1 MFRGVSF
8 LLKYTWK
15 FEKKYIIYSLSNQF
29 LQGIVMLMGI
39 IIPGYIIDS
48 LLNGTDIKK
57 SLIMIIVLVVGNF
70 VGRFLGAFLTGK
82 CFALKGSVYTQ
93 FQTMMTEKLS
103 KCDFSC
109 LEDSDFLDDREK
121 AKRFLY
127 ANGQGFGVVMDST
140 FDIIGKLFTF
150 LGIISVLATL
160 NVVLV
165 IFFVIL
171 IMINTVYESKTKKK
185 YFDLDMRKA
194 PIERRTNYL
203 INLIEDFSFGK
214 EIRLFG
220 LSEWLVK
227 KVKNH
232 LNESNNF
239 YVKQVNETIRAQYFS
254 AFFNMLLEGV
264 AYIVFAFKT
273 MLKEIS
279 IGEFSI
285 YVSAMLRFST
295 SMQDVMKSILDI
307 KQFSGYYDA
316 LVNYMNVTSTV
327 NSGKNLSAN
336 FNFEKI
342 KFENVS
348 FKYPGQKEYS
358 LKDVNVTITSGE
370 KVAIVGENGAGKT
383 TFIKLLCR
391 LYNPTEGKITIDG
404 IDIRDINFDEYVK
417 LLGPVFQDYKLFSF
431 SIKDNVCL
439 YEDEE
444 DDVIVE
450 LLNESGLKNTL
461 NTLKN
466 DINTFVYKNFD
477 ESGFE
482 PSGGEGQK
490 IAIARAVYKDAPLVI
505 LDEPTSALDPRAE
518 YDLYNRFHNMV
529 KGKTAIFISH
539 RMASCKFCDRIILF
553 ENGNILECGSHEEL
567 MKTGGKYYEM
577 FSMQAQYYI

>member
-466 DINTFVYKNFD
+466 GINTFVYKNFD

>member
-417 LLGPVFQDYKLFSF
+417 LLAPVFQDYKLFSF